1 MGRAEDARDASGARP
16 ALGVLLRA
24 RFEHAFSGALSS
36 ADLHARCDADD
47 RSEMLRIVRKSTKI
61 GRALVRLAKGSVD
74 AESIAGAE
82 SLLRETSSLL
92 APLRDRDAIVAT
104 IGKLF
109 AGRNDDRARHVA
121 DSLARVVL
129 VADDAADD
137 VAFEL
142 ASVRRAAQTIA
153 HIADAI
159 GAWPLERIP
168 DEAIVEG
175 IVRSWRIV
183 RRLTDEPL
191 IDVDTETSHLIRRRC
206 ARLSLQLAAFEDV
219 MPKRIRTLRRS
230 LRAVTRSLGDEH
242 DLELLAERMSL
253 GRARIGSDAF
263 ANAALDLCRRARRR
277 LRAGAA
283 EAIGEERGLR
293 PRELRAFLR

>member
-24 RFEHAFSGALSS
+24 RFERAFSGALSAAS
-36 ADLHARCDADD
+36 MHATCDADD
-47 RSEMLRIVRKSTKI
+47 RSEMLRVVRKSTKI
-61 GRALVRLAKGSVD
+61 GRALLRLARGCVDEESV
-74 AESIAGAE
+74 AGAE

-109 AGRNDDRARHVA
+109 AGRNDERARHVA

-129 VADDAADD
+129 VANEPDEDLPFERAA
-137 VAFEL
+137 
-142 ASVRRAAQTIA
+142 VRRAGQTIA
-153 HIADAI
+153 HLAEAI
-159 GAWPLERIP
+159 RSWPLERIP
-168 DEAIVEG
+168 DREIIEG
-175 IVRSWRIV
+175 MVRSWRIV
-183 RRLTDEPL
+183 RRLTEDP
-191 IDVDTETSHLIRRRC
+191 IVDVDTETSHLIRRRC

-219 MPKRIRTLRRS
+219 MPKRIRELRRS
-230 LRAVTRSLGDEH
+230 LRAVTRGLGDEH

-283 EAIGEERGLR
+283 DAIAEERSLR